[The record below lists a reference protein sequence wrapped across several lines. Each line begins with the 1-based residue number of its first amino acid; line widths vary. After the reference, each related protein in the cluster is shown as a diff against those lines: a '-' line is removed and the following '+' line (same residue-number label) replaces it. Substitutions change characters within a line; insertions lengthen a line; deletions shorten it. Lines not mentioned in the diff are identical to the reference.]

1 MCECECVCVCVCV
14 CVDVLT
20 PPPPTRSDDAPQG
33 QRYNRHADAYQ
44 PLSDRGKRAMGFS
57 GNRIITALFYLS
69 PVARGGSTG
78 FANLKFEVTPK
89 IGKLLVFHN
98 CYEGSCQVRTPPPPP
113 PPPPPAAEMRRRA
126 CRSSSTSAVFPQ
138 MSDRWLWHSHRFIP
152 TPSTRACR

>member
-1 MCECECVCVCVCV
+1 
-14 CVDVLT
+14 VLT
-20 PPPPTRSDDAPQG
+20 PPPPTRSDDAPPG

-78 FANLKFEVTPK
+78 FANLKFEVAPK

-98 CYEGSCQVRTPPPPP
+98 CYEGSCQVRTY
-113 PPPPPAAEMRRRA
+113 AAAAAAARRGDATA
-126 CRSSSTSAVFPQ
+126 CVPVPLHLGRVSS
-138 MSDRWLWHSHRFIP
+138 DE
-152 TPSTRACR
+152 